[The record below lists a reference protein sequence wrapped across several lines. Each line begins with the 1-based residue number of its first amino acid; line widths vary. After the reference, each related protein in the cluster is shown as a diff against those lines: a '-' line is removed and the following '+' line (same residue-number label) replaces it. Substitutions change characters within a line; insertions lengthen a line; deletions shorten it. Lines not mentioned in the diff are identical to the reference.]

1 MKIIHFA
8 DVHLGMENYGKINS
22 KTGLNSRLDDFL
34 KSFDT
39 IVQYALSKKVDLA
52 AFAGDAYKT
61 RDPSP
66 TYQREFS
73 KRIYQIASAGIPVV
87 MVVGNHD
94 FPNAIGKADTLEIFP
109 TLNVPNI
116 TIFQKPDIKIIKTKS
131 GPIQVAGLPWL
142 TRSQLL
148 TNKEFTRGTSKELNE
163 LAGQKITEKVEYLS
177 SRVNKKLPSILI
189 AHITVENAVYGTE
202 RQVMIGSEPIVSLA
216 SLRQSNF
223 NYVALGHLHKY
234 QEIINPPTGG
244 PHTIYSGAIE
254 RVDFGEEHE
263 DKGFVTIKIAQE
275 NNKLKIKTNFIKLDS
290 RPFITIKTKISESD
304 TNPTAT
310 IISEIKKH
318 NIKDAVV
325 KVIINISNEQ
335 SPQVEEGKIREALK
349 TANFIAAINKEIQQA
364 DRISLDNGFSDELL
378 SLSTVG
384 MLEKYLKS
392 KKIKSPQIEILKKE
406 TEKLLEEIALS

>member
-8 DVHLGMENYGKINS
+8 DVHLGMENYGKIDS

-34 KSFDT
+34 KSFDA
-39 IVQYALSKKVDLA
+39 IVKYALSQKVDLA
-52 AFAGDAYKT
+52 VFAGDAYKT

-94 FPNAIGKADTLEIFP
+94 FPNAAGKADTLEIFP

-148 TNKEFTRGTSKELNE
+148 TNKEFARGTSAELNV
-163 LAGQKITEKVEYLS
+163 LAGQKIAEKVDYLS
-177 SRVNKKLPSILI
+177 SRVNKKIPSILV
-189 AHITVENAVYGTE
+189 AHVTVESAVYGTE
-202 RQVMIGSEPIVSLA
+202 RQVMIGSEPILSLA
-216 SLRQSNF
+216 SLRHSNF

-234 QEIINPPTGG
+234 QEILNPPTGG
-244 PHTIYSGAIE
+244 PKVSYSGAIE

-263 DKGFVTIKIAQE
+263 DKGFIIVKIIPE
-275 NNKLKIKTNFIKLDS
+275 NTKLKTQTNFIKLDS
-290 RPFITIKTKISESD
+290 RKFLTIRVKISDSNQD
-304 TNPTAT
+304 PTTT

-318 NIKDAVV
+318 TIRDAVV
-325 KVIINISNEQ
+325 KVIVNISNEQ
-335 SPQVEEGKIREALK
+335 NSQIEEGKIREALK
-349 TANFIAAINKEIQQA
+349 EANFIAAINKEIQHT

-378 SLSTVG
+378 SLSAVG

-392 KKIKSPQIEILKKE
+392 KKIKSSQIEILKKE